1 MEEEQTLT
9 LTSEAEREPEKDEAT
24 AMSDSSNDSDS
35 DSDDEAQQNIQ
46 LQSLETELAANPANY
61 DAHLQVIPIS
71 LLLFSCLWFSNFE
84 IFASWVRFCESI
96 SLPFNQ
102 IILTLVRCLIHL
114 HFIFSI

>member
-9 LTSEAEREPEKDEAT
+9 LTSEPEREPEKDEAT
-24 AMSDSSNDSDS
+24 AMSDSSNGSDSDS

-46 LQSLETELAANPANY
+46 LQSLQTELAANPANY

-71 LLLFSCLWFSNFE
+71 FHVSELSNFD
-84 IFASWVRFCESI
+84 IFTCWVRFCERI

-102 IILTLVRCLIHL
+102 VILTLIRCLIHPP
-114 HFIFSI
+114 FIFSI

>member
-46 LQSLETELAANPANY
+46 LQSLQTELAANPANY

-71 LLLFSCLWFSNFE
+71 LLFFSSVCLSNFN
-84 IFASWVRFCESI
+84 IFAS
-96 SLPFNQ
+96 
-102 IILTLVRCLIHL
+102 
-114 HFIFSI
+114 